1 MAVTE
6 AIGTAAA
13 ADRRDQL
20 LEQTLVVLSR
30 RSYAETRV
38 EDICASAGV
47 SRATFYRYFDGKDQL
62 FEALVERMMS
72 EVLATA
78 AHLGAVTPDTEGRA
92 TLAHWLADLVSITE
106 RWGPL
111 VDEVNLLRAGNPHAR
126 ARAVVMT
133 GRFADLLG
141 ERFAAGGVEG
151 VDPTMAALAIIA
163 MTDRTAHQ
171 VRTWNIDLDREAVVD
186 ALATLA
192 MRMLHPG
199 MPDDVA
205 G

>member
-1 MAVTE
+1 VAVGD
-6 AIGTAAA
+6 A
-13 ADRRDQL
+13 L
-20 LEQTLVVLSR
+20 LEQSLVVLSR
-30 RSYAETRV
+30 RSYANTRV
-38 EDICASAGV
+38 EDICAAAGV
-47 SRATFYRYFDGKDQL
+47 SRATFYRYFEGKDQL
-62 FEALVERMMS
+62 FDALIDRMMS
-72 EVLATA
+72 EVLETA
-78 AHLGAVTPDTEGRA
+78 SHLGAVTPDAEGRA

-111 VDEVNLLRAGNPHAR
+111 VDEVNMLRVSNPEAR

-141 ERFAAGGVEG
+141 ERFAAGGVKG

-171 VRTWNIDLDREAVVD
+171 VRTWNIDLDRDAVVD

-192 MRMLHPG
+192 MRMLHP
-199 MPDDVA
+199 VA

>member
-1 MAVTE
+1 MAGTD
-6 AIGTAAA
+6 AIAATATV
-13 ADRRDQL
+13 DRRDQL
-20 LEQTLVVLSR
+20 LEQALVVLSR
-30 RSYAETRV
+30 RSYAEARV

-47 SRATFYRYFDGKDQL
+47 SRATFYRYFEGKDQL
-62 FEALVERMMS
+62 FDVLIDRMMS
-72 EVLATA
+72 ETLETA
-78 AHLGAVTPDTEGRA
+78 AHLGAVTPDSKGRA
-92 TLAHWLADLVSITE
+92 TLARWLADLVSITE

-111 VDEVNLLRAGNPHAR
+111 VDEVNMLRSSNPEAR

-141 ERFAAGGVEG
+141 ERFAAGGVKS

-171 VRTWNIDLDREAVVD
+171 VRTWNIDLDRDAVVD

-192 MRMLHPG
+192 MRMLHPMTG
-199 MPDDVA
+199 
-205 G
+205 

>member
-1 MAVTE
+1 MSV
-6 AIGTAAA
+6 
-13 ADRRDQL
+13 ADSL
-20 LEQTLVVLSR
+20 VEQALVVLSR
-30 RSYAETRV
+30 RSYADTRV
-38 EDICASAGV
+38 EDICAAAGV
-47 SRATFYRYFDGKDQL
+47 SRATFYRYFEGKDQL
-62 FEALVERMMS
+62 FDALIDRMMT

-111 VDEVNLLRAGNPHAR
+111 VDEVNMLRVSNPEAR
-126 ARAVVMT
+126 ARAVVLT

-141 ERFAAGGVEG
+141 ERFAAGGVQG

-192 MRMLHPG
+192 MRMLHPTALVD
-199 MPDDVA
+199 MA

>member
-1 MAVTE
+1 MAVTD
-6 AIGTAAA
+6 AIVATTVT
-13 ADRRDQL
+13 DRRDQL
-20 LEQTLVVLSR
+20 LEHALVVLSR
-30 RSYAETRV
+30 RSYADTRV

-47 SRATFYRYFDGKDQL
+47 SRATFYRYFEGKDQL
-62 FEALVERMMS
+62 FDTLIDLMMT
-72 EVLATA
+72 EVLETA
-78 AHLGAVTPDTEGRA
+78 AHLGAVTPDAEGRA

-111 VDEVNLLRAGNPHAR
+111 VDEVNMLRVSNPEAR

-141 ERFAAGGVEG
+141 ERFAAGGVKS

-171 VRTWNIDLDREAVVD
+171 VRTWNIDLDRESVVD

-192 MRMLHPG
+192 MRMLHP
-199 MPDDVA
+199 MA

>member
-1 MAVTE
+1 M
-6 AIGTAAA
+6 
-13 ADRRDQL
+13 

-30 RSYAETRV
+30 RSYADMRV

-47 SRATFYRYFDGKDQL
+47 SRATFYRYFDGKDHL
-62 FEALVERMMS
+62 FDALIDRMMN
-72 EVLATA
+72 EVLETA
-78 AHLGAVTPDTEGRA
+78 AHLGAVTPDADGRA

-111 VDEVNLLRAGNPHAR
+111 VDEVNMLRATNPEAR
-126 ARAVVMT
+126 GRAVVMT

-141 ERFAAGGVEG
+141 ERFAAGGVKDI
-151 VDPTMAALAIIA
+151 DPTMAALAIIA

-171 VRTWNIDLDREAVVD
+171 IRTWHIDLDRSAVVD

-192 MRMLHPG
+192 MKMLHPMG
-199 MPDDVA
+199 T
-205 G
+205 